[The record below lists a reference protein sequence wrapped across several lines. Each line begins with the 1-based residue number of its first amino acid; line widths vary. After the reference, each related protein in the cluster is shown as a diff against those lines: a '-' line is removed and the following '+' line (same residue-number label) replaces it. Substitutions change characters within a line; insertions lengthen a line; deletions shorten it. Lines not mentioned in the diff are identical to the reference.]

1 MSIPIRR
8 ALAPYLLAPLVALL
22 AVGCSDHAPLLEPD
36 VTHPLAAAGGPHVVH
51 VAPPE
56 GNPGADQA
64 SILAA
69 LQEVRPGGTVQ
80 FAPGRYVIGVRGEM
94 SWIRVT
100 VPRVTLQGHPDG
112 TTLQG
117 CDLGEDPNFLNG
129 CVGLQLVGGRQTVRN
144 LTFEY
149 FNQPLIVGFN
159 LFIEQPEHQIGGY
172 RIENNTFRS
181 AMWGVRMFGQWTQ
194 PAVVRNNN
202 FVNMF
207 LGVQVFGRTAH
218 VTDNDFS
225 APDWSQIP
233 TWFEPWGAILFFA
246 WDALQTGSCAG
257 NLAAGNRIE
266 DHAGGIGI
274 EVSSEEGCNH
284 NVIRDNTIVNTVE
297 TEGFPAFPMW
307 VENYMGDPALLA
319 HTLIQGNRILGSQGM
334 GMFLYFN
341 SQTRVVNNT
350 IEDVSLSQFAPWWL
364 GDNNGTGVV
373 VLDSRENHILNN
385 RVSAVEGYAVSLTAD
400 HNHVATRSP
409 SEVVRDLGVGNRITG
424 PGSVVT
430 TAAPVGASA
439 GAVPTAAER
448 VDAERRLRERL
459 GARGLLLGREA
470 AREAAPR

>member
-1 MSIPIRR
+1 
-8 ALAPYLLAPLVALL
+8 
-22 AVGCSDHAPLLEPD
+22 
-36 VTHPLAAAGGPHVVH
+36 
-51 VAPPE
+51 
-56 GNPGADQA
+56 
-64 SILAA
+64 
-69 LQEVRPGGTVQ
+69 
-80 FAPGRYVIGVRGEM
+80 
-94 SWIRVT
+94 
-100 VPRVTLQGHPDG
+100 
-112 TTLQG
+112 
-117 CDLGEDPNFLNG
+117 
-129 CVGLQLVGGRQTVRN
+129 VGLQLVGGRQTVRN

-350 IEDVSLSQFAPWWL
+350 IEDITLSTFAPWYL
-364 GDNNGTGVV
+364 AANNGTGVV
-373 VLDSRENHILNN
+373 VLDSRENQILNN
-385 RVSAVEGYAVSLTAD
+385 SFGAVEAYSVSLTAD
-400 HNHVATRSP
+400 HNHVATRSA
-409 SEVVRDLGVGNRITG
+409 SDVVRDLGVGNRVTG

-430 TAAPVGASA
+430 TAVPAGTGGGAAPAAVQDA
-439 GAVPTAAER
+439 GAGWRFPEGSGLRGRIREDMRRGAA
-448 VDAERRLRERL
+448 LH
-459 GARGLLLGREA
+459 
-470 AREAAPR
+470 